1 MEKTVIHLIE
11 GIVMSI
17 KNKLQKIREENEAK
31 GLNDP
36 ALFKQRLLKGDFGL
50 AKTFWLFWFVP
61 ILLLNILEF
70 FITQKATVNKVE
82 ALMLIWDVCC
92 FYFIV
97 KIPERRVWFYVAL
110 VVIALDLLA
119 GITVN
124 FLL

>member
-1 MEKTVIHLIE
+1 
-11 GIVMSI
+11 MSI

-36 ALFKQRLLKGDFGL
+36 ALFKQRLLNGGFGL
-50 AKTFWLFWFVP
+50 AKTFWLFWFLP
-61 ILLLNILEF
+61 ILFLNIVEF
-70 FITQKATVNKVE
+70 FITKKVTLNKVE
-82 ALMLIWDVCC
+82 ALILIWDVCC

-97 KIPERRVWFYVAL
+97 KIPNRCAWSYVAL
-110 VVIALDLLA
+110 VVIALDILA